1 MNQKLINAF
10 EDMRMRFIALITEV
24 VQSAG
29 GDVSLG
35 AAEEYRN
42 LLDDGDDSVI
52 QKIKPLRLFVRDGK
66 CVFKYMYSGTM
77 FEDDLDLLSMD
88 ELFKIANRL

>member
-10 EDMRMRFIALITEV
+10 EDMRMRFVALITEV

-52 QKIKPLRLFVRDGK
+52 QKIKPLRLLVRDGK
-66 CVFKYMYSGTM
+66 CVF
-77 FEDDLDLLSMD
+77 
-88 ELFKIANRL
+88 